1 LSFTNEQGSVVLYA
15 LLVLVPIALFL
26 GLLLDLARL
35 RAAEKM
41 AEQQTKA
48 AARSLLSG
56 YDRKLREEYGLFGLA
71 AGEEERLAFAAAPFA
86 DPGGGF
92 SMVRPRLLELSAEP
106 VYSLADHRLFR
117 RQMLEEMKLKGPVE
131 FTRRVYGNWKASAED
146 MEKAAHAAE
155 WGEEAEKLLREREE
169 ALRDAFRTIERIGAL
184 MERGAGI
191 LGLPPPLPAEREGG
205 GSDED
210 DAAPETDQPE
220 NPYAGAWAVFSAM
233 QDELETLGA
242 CLRSAEEAEARIR
255 SAMDEADGDL
265 LDGVDLYG
273 SGYYGRYALEA
284 GRAVSRF
291 GTAAGRAN
299 ADPPNW
305 DGDLSFAGEFR
316 TFRDRLSAEE
326 RQRREAYD
334 ELERKKEWQ
343 RTAIREQMEKVKEK
357 MGGQSCTPEEEAI
370 HRQLAALYEKY
381 SQLNPAGG
389 ESKPS
394 RDPAGVIGQEPDR
407 AQKSA
412 LVLLRELSGLLSAI
426 RDEALVNE
434 YVLFYF
440 RHRVTGLDGNPA
452 LEDVGR
458 RPLKGEVEYVLYGFD
473 SCAANRAAAVGE
485 MFAVRFAVRTAEAL
499 ADVRKA
505 AAGSP
510 LLILLTAAAEGAA
523 NAYADLDRL
532 LEGEAV
538 PVFQRRPALKMGY
551 ADYLRV
557 FLALQPDETKKMAR
571 MQALIERNT
580 GIRLDER
587 PAYVKVVTKSG
598 IDLGMFT
605 AVARRLAPDAGEG
618 KGRSAII
625 VKQAEMAY

>member
-1 LSFTNEQGSVVLYA
+1 
-15 LLVLVPIALFL
+15 
-26 GLLLDLARL
+26 
-35 RAAEKM
+35 
-41 AEQQTKA
+41 
-48 AARSLLSG
+48 
-56 YDRKLREEYGLFGLA
+56 
-71 AGEEERLAFAAAPFA
+71 
-86 DPGGGF
+86 
-92 SMVRPRLLELSAEP
+92 
-106 VYSLADHRLFR
+106 
-117 RQMLEEMKLKGPVE
+117 EMKLKGPVE

-155 WGEEAEKLLREREE
+155 WGEEAEKRRREREE

-299 ADPPNW
+299 ADPPNR
-305 DGDLSFAGEFR
+305 DGDLPLAGEFR

-334 ELERKKEWQ
+334 ELERKKERQ

-357 MGGQSCTPEEEAI
+357 MGGQSCTLEEEAI

-394 RDPAGVIGQEPDR
+394 RDPAGVI
-407 AQKSA
+407 
-412 LVLLRELSGLLSAI
+412 
-426 RDEALVNE
+426 
-434 YVLFYF
+434 
-440 RHRVTGLDGNPA
+440 
-452 LEDVGR
+452 
-458 RPLKGEVEYVLYGFD
+458 
-473 SCAANRAAAVGE
+473 
-485 MFAVRFAVRTAEAL
+485 
-499 ADVRKA
+499 
-505 AAGSP
+505 
-510 LLILLTAAAEGAA
+510 
-523 NAYADLDRL
+523 
-532 LEGEAV
+532 
-538 PVFQRRPALKMGY
+538 
-551 ADYLRV
+551 
-557 FLALQPDETKKMAR
+557 
-571 MQALIERNT
+571 
-580 GIRLDER
+580 
-587 PAYVKVVTKSG
+587 
-598 IDLGMFT
+598 
-605 AVARRLAPDAGEG
+605 
-618 KGRSAII
+618 
-625 VKQAEMAY
+625 